1 MVCFKQNCGVSK
13 KLNRLFLGYNARILF
28 VMIVWLCMCMRML
41 LSVILF
47 IEKEIK
53 CYLVPSPN
61 SYSSNGVIRAV
72 IKISPL
78 KKDSN

>member
-1 MVCFKQNCGVSK
+1 
-13 KLNRLFLGYNARILF
+13 
-28 VMIVWLCMCMRML
+28 MIVWLCMCMRML

-61 SYSSNGVIRAV
+61 SYSSDGVIRAV
-72 IKISPL
+72 IYFKIFLINMAVVTQVEIVVREIGKLRSAI
-78 KKDSN
+78 KHRAR

>member
-1 MVCFKQNCGVSK
+1 
-13 KLNRLFLGYNARILF
+13 
-28 VMIVWLCMCMRML
+28 MIVWLCMCMRML

-61 SYSSNGVIRAV
+61 SYSSDGVIRAV

-78 KKDSN
+78 KKDPN